1 MHASDNS
8 EDAFACQTLRF
19 YEENAQTY
27 AEQTRAI
34 ELAHLY
40 QPFFK
45 YIPKGGKILDVG
57 CGAGR
62 DLKRF
67 INEGYEAVGIDPSET
82 LAAMA
87 SEYSG
92 CKVLVSSVQNT
103 NFSQEFD
110 GVWAC
115 ASLIHLPRHEL
126 PVALGKISLALRSH
140 GVLLV
145 SMQIGSGEMVMD
157 DGRFVARYTSK
168 EVSDAI
174 KQAGFEL
181 IDLWDTPDSLPSR
194 HSLLWVNAIARK
206 QLGA

>member
-1 MHASDNS
+1 MHASVSNG
-8 EDAFACQTLRF
+8 DAFARQTLRF
-19 YEENAQTY
+19 YEENAESY
-27 AEQTRAI
+27 AAQTRAI

-45 YIPKGGKILDVG
+45 YIPRGGRILDVG

-67 INEGYEAVGIDPSET
+67 IEEGYEAVGIDPSET
-82 LAAMA
+82 LAAKA
-87 SEYSG
+87 NEYSG
-92 CKVLVSSVQNT
+92 CKVLVSSVQNI

-126 PVALGKISLALRSH
+126 PAALGKISLALRSH

-145 SMQIGSGEMVMD
+145 SMQIGSGEMVMH
-157 DGRFVARYTSK
+157 DGRIVVRYTSV
-168 EVSDAI
+168 EVSNAI

-181 IDLWDTPDSLPSR
+181 IEMWNTPDSLPSR

-206 QLGA
+206 QLDA